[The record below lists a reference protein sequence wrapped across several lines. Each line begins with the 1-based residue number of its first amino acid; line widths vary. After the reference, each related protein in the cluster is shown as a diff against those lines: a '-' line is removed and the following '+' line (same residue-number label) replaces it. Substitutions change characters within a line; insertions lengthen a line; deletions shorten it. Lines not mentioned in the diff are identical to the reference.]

1 MIDGLNPYEE
11 LGIDR
16 GATEDEIRWAYR
28 KAAKLAHPD
37 AGGTAEAFDKIAT
50 SLAVLTDPARR
61 KTFDE
66 TGRID
71 GGQPDNDRAAALQVV
86 ERHVADLVNAFINT
100 GMDPAKDIPD
110 PRTLDVP
117 AEIVRRIEGEIRMAE
132 QGLEGGARIVA
143 YLKDLGARFEP
154 KADVGLPEGEED
166 PIARGF
172 KRQVEQNERQLAN
185 LRKSIEVHRLA
196 IEIARGYSF
205 LAAPIFIDPA
215 AYYRGDPSPYTWP
228 VTAAGV

>member
-1 MIDGLNPYEE
+1 MTDELNPYEE

-37 AGGTAEAFDKIAT
+37 AGGTAEAFDKVAT

-71 GGQPDNDRAAALQVV
+71 GGQPDNDRSAALQVV

-100 GMDPAKDIPD
+100 GMDPAKNIPD

-132 QGLEGGARIVA
+132 QGLKGGARIVD
-143 YLKDLGARFEP
+143 YLKDLGVRFEP

-172 KRQVEQNERQLAN
+172 KRQVEQNERQQ
-185 LRKSIEVHRLA
+185 VHRLA
-196 IEIARGYSF
+196 IEIARGYEFQREPVAWNEWGGTSV
-205 LAAPIFIDPA
+205 LAPGGGFTTEQL
-215 AYYRGDPSPYTWP
+215 R
-228 VTAAGV
+228 AAGLR